1 MAVSMK
7 HMLAYVSKD
16 GNWLKCASVYF
27 SALQFKFHFNFCR
40 FRVLFHIAL
49 QHKWQKITITLITAI
64 KLTIV
69 VYTCAGSGTLLPG
82 MEIGVGTM
90 RMKEKSRFLIRAEY
104 AFGDKGCPP
113 RIPEN
118 ATCE

>member
-1 MAVSMK
+1 
-7 HMLAYVSKD
+7 
-16 GNWLKCASVYF
+16 
-27 SALQFKFHFNFCR
+27 
-40 FRVLFHIAL
+40 
-49 QHKWQKITITLITAI
+49 
-64 KLTIV
+64 
-69 VYTCAGSGTLLPG
+69 